1 LKFTVTKVVQ
11 DSGGGRVVHFTA
23 ENGETATF
31 STTHSLVDSFHLEE
45 GKEVDFS
52 VDMPKPPRVSKAK
65 KKVKKAKAKKGK
77 K

>member
-1 LKFTVTKVVQ
+1 MKFKVTKVVQ
-11 DSGGGRVVHFTA
+11 GSSGNRVVYFKA

-31 STTHSLVDSFHLEE
+31 ETTHSLVDSFHLEE

-52 VDMPKPPRVSKAK
+52 VDMPKPPRTK
-65 KKVKKAKAKKGK
+65 KKAKKAKAKKGK